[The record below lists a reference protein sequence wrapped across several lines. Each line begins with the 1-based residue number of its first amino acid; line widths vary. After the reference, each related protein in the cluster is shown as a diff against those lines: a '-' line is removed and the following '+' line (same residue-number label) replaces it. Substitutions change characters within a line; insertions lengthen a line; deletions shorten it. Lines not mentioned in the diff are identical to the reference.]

1 LAYARHG
8 FSVQSEDS
16 FRSSNLTSKKETLDM
31 QIQVNTSNGIDN
43 KEALER
49 WADTEIQQQLQRFA
63 DDVTRVEVHL
73 SDENHEKAGER
84 DKCCVM
90 EARLAHH
97 QPLAVK
103 QHASSMDEAFRGAS
117 DKLKRLLDS
126 TLGRLHNHR
135 DRESIRRD
143 GGMGLVAE

>member
-1 LAYARHG
+1 
-8 FSVQSEDS
+8 
-16 FRSSNLTSKKETLDM
+16 M

-49 WADTEIQQQLQRFA
+49 WADTEIQQQLQRFR

-103 QHASSMDEAFRGAS
+103 QHASSMDEASRRGRQAQAPARQHAGPAAQPPRPRIDPPRRRHGAGGRIAFSFDARGA
-117 DKLKRLLDS
+117 KAPAGPAGAVAAPPRA
-126 TLGRLHNHR
+126 
-135 DRESIRRD
+135 RRW
-143 GGMGLVAE
+143 G